1 MTGAEITPL
10 HQFSQYD
17 QWFATIRGLRRVRF
31 ETPIQPFSGKFGG
44 NLEQVARQ
52 DGRLIPAF
60 ASSVRSV
67 G

>member
-44 NLEQVARQ
+44 NLEASCSARRPTHSGFRIQ
-52 DGRLIPAF
+52 RP
-60 ASSVRSV
+60 
-67 G
+67 